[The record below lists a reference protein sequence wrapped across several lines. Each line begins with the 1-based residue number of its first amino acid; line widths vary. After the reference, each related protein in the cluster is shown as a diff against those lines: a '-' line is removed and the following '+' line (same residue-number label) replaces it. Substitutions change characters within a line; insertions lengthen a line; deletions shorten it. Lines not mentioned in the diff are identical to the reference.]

1 MATQIGIV
9 KAIIGEVTAT
19 AADGSSRTLQA
30 GDRVFAN
37 ELITTGPGGAIEIE
51 FADGSL
57 MDLGRNSQAMLDSE
71 VFYPNDTAVAEGAQD
86 DVPDDVAAIQQA
98 LLEGEDPTE
107 IGEATA
113 AGAGVEGS
121 DGGHEAVFVD
131 YLNPAVTP
139 DAGFDTIGV
148 TNSYDLPEEDIIIL
162 PEEDE
167 QPTVPQ
173 VSVSVDVEIEIE
185 DPQSPP
191 PEDGVP
197 TPEYPVLVEGNAASV
212 LEGTSEGTKQ
222 VVFIINLSE
231 SFSQDVQVTYILQP
245 VSSNGAADT
254 PDDWFNGPSPQTVT
268 IPAGS
273 TSFPVYVEIVE
284 DNIPEAN
291 GVFEIVLISANNAT
305 INPDADSATVTIYD
319 DDVSLVSDDVSG
331 DETDGLVELDGVIDA
346 DFGPSDTGSISV
358 ALSGG
363 SWVGTATA
371 SANTVTADDGSW
383 TLVINNDGTYKFTQN
398 EAIDHPDSTDPDDP
412 LTFEFTAT
420 ATDSSGNTSSPSVF
434 TVTVDDDGPVA
445 NNDADDAGEG
455 EQNVTGNV
463 LTNDTFGA
471 DEPLADGVVG
481 VVAGVSGVAAVGSL
495 ATIETAYGFLTLNA
509 DGSYGYDAK
518 PNAVPAEGATDVFT
532 YTIQDADGDLSYATL
547 TITLTDSGLTAAAG
561 DIQADDA
568 AVATA
573 DPADNLFTT
582 TVVPSGGTGPF
593 SFAIDAGH
601 SDPSYGT
608 FSVDPVT
615 GVVTFNQTAAYDHA
629 SDSDLADDA
638 TSVNIVVTDAN
649 NNTYTTTVYVDIT
662 DDLPTINEIADI
674 DMANELQVVTGQID
688 FDSGADGVNQFVIN
702 TINDGG
708 FSSSV
713 SGLGTSTI
721 TAYDANDQPLYT
733 LTVDETG
740 QYSFELLQTSTAGE
754 VTFDLTG
761 VKAGKS
767 VESIT
772 FADAVD
778 PTKEIIFENA
788 EIDGSA
794 ALFNKSNG
802 EFGVG
807 SNLFNQNESWTTS
820 FNNFLAT
827 NFTLAYEFN
836 GSGTL
841 TVNYIAYDSDG
852 EFVSG
857 SFDVSASGSTTI
869 DFLASGEFDGLVDY
883 IDFSITSDETDQ
895 SAKIK
900 LTEFSADSITP
911 PDDQSIDVG
920 VTLVDGDGDV
930 TDETS
935 FNIDITA
942 NDSDE
947 NTEALDILGDE
958 GSDIIVSSAGND
970 ILTGGLGADTF
981 SWNEGDSGEDIVTD
995 FNQSAGS
1002 YDSNE
1007 GDALNIS
1014 DLIGDIGDG
1023 NIADYISVADS
1034 ADGAVIEIS
1043 DTGDLA
1049 GNVTQTIVLEGVT
1062 VADLGPDLATILTNH
1077 TDVDPS

>member
-1 MATQIGIV
+1 LADDATSVNIV
-9 KAIIGEVTAT
+9 VT
-19 AADGSSRTLQA
+19 D
-30 GDRVFAN
+30 AN
-37 ELITTGPGGAIEIE
+37 NNTYTTTVYVDIT
-51 FADGSL
+51 D
-57 MDLGRNSQAMLDSE
+57 
-71 VFYPNDTAVAEGAQD
+71 
-86 DVPDDVAAIQQA
+86 
-98 LLEGEDPTE
+98 
-107 IGEATA
+107 
-113 AGAGVEGS
+113 
-121 DGGHEAVFVD
+121 
-131 YLNPAVTP
+131 
-139 DAGFDTIGV
+139 
-148 TNSYDLPEEDIIIL
+148 DLPQAED
-162 PEEDE
+162 
-167 QPTVPQ
+167 
-173 VSVSVDVEIEIE
+173 
-185 DPQSPP
+185 
-191 PEDGVP
+191 
-197 TPEYPVLVEGNAASV
+197 
-212 LEGTSEGTKQ
+212 
-222 VVFIINLSE
+222 
-231 SFSQDVQVTYILQP
+231 
-245 VSSNGAADT
+245 
-254 PDDWFNGPSPQTVT
+254 
-268 IPAGS
+268 
-273 TSFPVYVEIVE
+273 
-284 DNIPEAN
+284 
-291 GVFEIVLISANNAT
+291 
-305 INPDADSATVTIYD
+305 
-319 DDVSLVSDDVSG
+319 
-331 DETDGLVELDGVIDA
+331 
-346 DFGPSDTGSISV
+346 
-358 ALSGG
+358 
-363 SWVGTATA
+363 
-371 SANTVTADDGSW
+371 
-383 TLVINNDGTYKFTQN
+383 
-398 EAIDHPDSTDPDDP
+398 
-412 LTFEFTAT
+412 
-420 ATDSSGNTSSPSVF
+420 
-434 TVTVDDDGPVA
+434 
-445 NNDADDAGEG
+445 DADDAGEG

-568 AVATA
+568 AVATT